1 MYVYMCLCIYVY
13 FISSMYSIN
22 CVIVGFWPSTANCDL
37 CALLY
42 VSVQRNRGL
51 NSIFQ
56 NIELAI
62 YYERGLFSVF
72 FNANHTC
79 LRPLDPEISVT
90 KGRLIIT
97 GNIEKMALKVCL
109 VF

>member
-1 MYVYMCLCIYVY
+1 MCV
-13 FISSMYSIN
+13 
-22 CVIVGFWPSTANCDL
+22 CVC
-37 CALLY
+37 

-51 NSIFQ
+51 NSIFK

-90 KGRLIIT
+90 KGRLIKLT
-97 GNIEKMALKVCL
+97 ANEVWGFGRNLKPL
-109 VF
+109 NDKNGWLSS

>member
-1 MYVYMCLCIYVY
+1 M
-13 FISSMYSIN
+13 
-22 CVIVGFWPSTANCDL
+22 T
-37 CALLY
+37 

-51 NSIFQ
+51 NSIFK

-62 YYERGLFSVF
+62 YNERGLFSVF

-90 KGRLIIT
+90 KGRWVL
-97 GNIEKMALKVCL
+97 G
-109 VF
+109 